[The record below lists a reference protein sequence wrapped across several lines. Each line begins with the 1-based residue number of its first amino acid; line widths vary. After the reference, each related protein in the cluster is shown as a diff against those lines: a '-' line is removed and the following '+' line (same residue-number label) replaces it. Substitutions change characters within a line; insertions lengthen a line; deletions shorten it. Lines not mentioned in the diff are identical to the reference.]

1 MENREIY
8 TLICDHEKWRPP
20 LFVGKRRE
28 RRMEHIIYL
37 DNAAT
42 TRPRKEVVDAMLPYL
57 EEYYAN
63 PSSMYGIALE
73 NQKLL
78 LESRKVIASTLGAE
92 PEEIFFTAGG
102 SESDNWALKGIA
114 HANRAK
120 GRHIIT
126 TEIEHHAILNSCEYL
141 KEEGYEITYLGV
153 DEKGRI
159 NLKELEQA
167 IREDTILVSIMAANN
182 EIGTIEPIRDAAM
195 IAKSKGVLFHTDAVQ
210 MYGQM
215 PMDVK
220 HLGVD
225 LLSASGHK
233 FNGPRGSGF
242 LYIRKG
248 VKISPFINGGGQE
261 RGMRAGTENT
271 AAIVGIAKA
280 AEIAIRTMNYRIQKE
295 TYQRN
300 YLIGRILREIP
311 YVRLNGHPMHRLP
324 SNVNFCFEGIE
335 GESLLILLDMKGICA
350 SAGSACTTG
359 NAEPSHVLKAIGLDE
374 KMANASLRLTLNEE
388 ITKGE
393 LDYVVKI
400 IKESVKSLREM
411 SG

>member
-1 MENREIY
+1 MEN
-8 TLICDHEKWRPP
+8 
-20 LFVGKRRE
+20 
-28 RRMEHIIYL
+28 IIYL

-42 TRPRKEVVDAMLPYL
+42 TRPRKEVVEAMLPYL
-57 EEYYAN
+57 EGNYAN

-73 NQKLL
+73 NQKVL

-114 HANRAK
+114 HENREK

-126 TEIEHHAILNSCEYL
+126 TGIEHHAILNSCEYL
-141 KEEGYEITYLGV
+141 KEAGYEITYLGV

-159 NLKELEQA
+159 NLNELEQA
-167 IREDTILVSIMAANN
+167 IREDTILVSVMAANN
-182 EIGTIEPIRDAAM
+182 EIGTIEPVREAAM
-195 IAKSKGVLFHTDAVQ
+195 IAKSRNVLFHTDAVQ
-210 MYGQM
+210 MYGQL
-215 PMDVK
+215 PMDVN

-248 VKISPFINGGGQE
+248 VKISPFIHGGGQE
-261 RGMRAGTENT
+261 GGMRAGTENT
-271 AAIVGIAKA
+271 AAIAGIAKA
-280 AEIAIRTMNYRIQKE
+280 AEIAVRTMNYRIQKE

-300 YLIGRILREIP
+300 YLISRILKEIP
-311 YVRLNGHPMHRLP
+311 YVRLNGHPKYRLP
-324 SNVNFCFEGIE
+324 SNANFCFEGIE

-359 NAEPSHVLKAIGLDE
+359 NTAPSHVLKAIGLDD
-374 KMANASLRLTLNEE
+374 KKANASLRLTLNEE
-388 ITKGE
+388 TTKKE
-393 LDYVVKI
+393 LDYVI
-400 IKESVKSLREM
+400 ENIKESVKSLREM

>member
-1 MENREIY
+1 MEN
-8 TLICDHEKWRPP
+8 
-20 LFVGKRRE
+20 
-28 RRMEHIIYL
+28 IIYL

-42 TRPRKEVVDAMLPYL
+42 TRPRKEVVEAMLPYL
-57 EEYYAN
+57 EGNYAN

-73 NQKLL
+73 NQKVL

-114 HANRAK
+114 HENRER

-126 TEIEHHAILNSCEYL
+126 TGIEHHAILNSCEYL
-141 KEEGYEITYLGV
+141 KEAGYEITYLGV

-159 NLKELEQA
+159 NLNELEQA
-167 IREDTILVSIMAANN
+167 IREDTILVSVMAANN
-182 EIGTIEPIRDAAM
+182 EIGTIEPVREAAM
-195 IAKSKGVLFHTDAVQ
+195 IAKSRNVLFHTDAVQ
-210 MYGQM
+210 MYGQL
-215 PMDVK
+215 PMDVN

-261 RGMRAGTENT
+261 GGMRAGTENT
-271 AAIVGIAKA
+271 AAIAGLAKA
-280 AEIAIRTMNYRIQKE
+280 AEIAVRTMNYRIQKE

-300 YLIGRILREIP
+300 YLISRILKEIP
-311 YVRLNGHPMHRLP
+311 YVRLNGHPKYRLP
-324 SNVNFCFEGIE
+324 SNANFCFEGIE

-359 NAEPSHVLKAIGLDE
+359 NTAPSHVLKAIGLDD
-374 KMANASLRLTLNEE
+374 KKANASLRLTLNEE
-388 ITKGE
+388 TTKKE
-393 LDYVVKI
+393 LDYVIEI

>member
-1 MENREIY
+1 MES
-8 TLICDHEKWRPP
+8 
-20 LFVGKRRE
+20 
-28 RRMEHIIYL
+28 IIYL

-42 TRPRKEVVDAMLPYL
+42 TRPKREVLEAMLPYL
-57 EEYYAN
+57 EENYAN

-73 NQKLL
+73 NQKVLW
-78 LESRKVIASTLGAE
+78 ESRKIIAATIGAE

-102 SESDNWALKGIA
+102 SEADNWALKGVA
-114 HANRAK
+114 HANREK

-126 TEIEHHAILNSCEYL
+126 SSIEHHAVLNSCEYL
-141 KEEGYEITYLGV
+141 KEEGYDITYLEV

-159 NLKELEQA
+159 NLNELEKA
-167 IREDTILVSIMAANN
+167 IRDDTVLVSVMAANN
-182 EIGTIEPIRDAAM
+182 EIGTIEPIKEAAM
-195 IAKSKGVLFHTDAVQ
+195 IAKSKEVLFHTDAVQ

-215 PMDVK
+215 PMDVDF
-220 HLGVD
+220 LGVD

-248 VKISPFINGGGQE
+248 VKISPFLNGGGQE

-280 AEIAIRTMNYRIQKE
+280 AEIAACTMNYRIRKE
-295 TYQRN
+295 TYNRN
-300 YLIGRILREIP
+300 YLIRRVLREIP

-324 SNVNFCFEGIE
+324 SNANFCFEGIE

-359 NAEPSHVLKAIGLDE
+359 SAEPSHVLKAIGLDE
-374 KMANASLRLTLNEE
+374 KTANASLRLTLNEE
-388 ITKGE
+388 TTRREI
-393 LDYVVKI
+393 DYVVETM
-400 IKESVKSLREM
+400 KESVKSLREM

>member
-1 MENREIY
+1 MNLIEEKQKEKLVVAERGGKKLEN
-8 TLICDHEKWRPP
+8 
-20 LFVGKRRE
+20 
-28 RRMEHIIYL
+28 IIYL

-42 TRPRKEVVDAMLPYL
+42 TRPRKEVVEVMLPLL
-57 EEYYAN
+57 EEKYAN

-73 NQKLL
+73 NQKVL
-78 LESRKVIASTLGAE
+78 LESRKIIASTLGAE
-92 PEEIFFTAGG
+92 PEEIYFTAGG

-114 HANRAK
+114 HGNREK
-120 GRHIIT
+120 GHHIIT

-141 KEEGYEITYLGV
+141 KEQGYEITYLGV

-159 NLKELEQA
+159 NLNELEQA

-182 EIGTIEPIRDAAM
+182 EIGTIEPIREAAM
-195 IAKSKGVLFHTDAVQ
+195 IARSKKVLFHTDAVQ
-210 MYGQM
+210 MYGQL
-215 PMDVK
+215 PMDVN

-248 VKISPFINGGGQE
+248 VKISPFIHGGGQE
-261 RGMRAGTENT
+261 GGMRAGTENT
-271 AAIVGIAKA
+271 AAIAGIAKA
-280 AEIAIRTMNYRIQKE
+280 AEIAVRTMNYRIQKE

-300 YLIGRILREIP
+300 YLISRILREIP
-311 YVRLNGHPMHRLP
+311 YVRLNGHSKYRLP
-324 SNVNFCFEGIE
+324 SNANFCFEGIE

-359 NAEPSHVLKAIGLDE
+359 NTDPSHVLKAIGLDE
-374 KMANASLRLTLNEE
+374 KEANASLRLTLNEE
-388 ITKGE
+388 TTKKE
-393 LDYVVKI
+393 LDYVIEVM
-400 IKESVKSLREM
+400 KESVKSLREM
-411 SG
+411 SS